1 MLFIPFSVKAIVF
14 INNPTESIVFFFC
27 LLIWVYIDEKKSR
40 RKSSK
45 KYDATPLKNVVI
57 CAVFLW
63 KSFASVKS
71 LFLTWK
77 GFHSNWAM
85 ANQLNI
91 GLLARTGLCQGG
103 LSPTAHSDYSAS
115 DSETELN
122 PSKRKVSENAI
133 NN

>member
-1 MLFIPFSVKAIVF
+1 
-14 INNPTESIVFFFC
+14 
-27 LLIWVYIDEKKSR
+27 
-40 RKSSK
+40 
-45 KYDATPLKNVVI
+45 
-57 CAVFLW
+57 
-63 KSFASVKS
+63 
-71 LFLTWK
+71 
-77 GFHSNWAM
+77 M

-133 NN
+133 NNE